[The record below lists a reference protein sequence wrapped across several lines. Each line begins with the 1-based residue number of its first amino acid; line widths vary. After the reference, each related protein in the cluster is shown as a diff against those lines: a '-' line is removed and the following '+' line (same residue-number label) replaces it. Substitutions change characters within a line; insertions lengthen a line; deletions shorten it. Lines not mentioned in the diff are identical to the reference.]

1 MSWQSY
7 YLSEQKLNKIPF
19 SLILDG
25 ILRKTGFELFQCT
38 FYFSNRC
45 WAAYF
50 KRTIKLCYLISVI
63 STEANKKYKT
73 DIPQK
78 NTHTTSNAII
88 CVSMSIAS
96 FFCCHSIL
104 YLVKSLMKICCCHF
118 IFNARLSI
126 SVNVIPN
133 GRMLRIC
140 FYA

>member
-1 MSWQSY
+1 MEY
-7 YLSEQKLNKIPF
+7 YDRLDLNCFNVLFIFQIDVEQPI
-19 SLILDG
+19 
-25 ILRKTGFELFQCT
+25 
-38 FYFSNRC
+38 
-45 WAAYF
+45 F

-63 STEANKKYKT
+63 STEANKNTKPIYHKK
-73 DIPQK
+73 D
-78 NTHTTSNAII
+78 THTTSNAII
-88 CVSMSIAS
+88 CVSMSIAP

-126 SVNVIPN
+126 SVNAIPN